1 MAGPDRLRALL
12 VEDDPGERWI
22 TAEILRSRG
31 YAVTICETAEAAWE
45 RYQEEPYTLVLLD
58 WILPGMDGLEL
69 CRRIRR
75 HPHGDLTVVVV
86 VTGRD
91 DPEDLEEVLRAGAD
105 DYVSK
110 PIDVGLMHVR
120 LTIAERD
127 AEAIGRRKAAQVA
140 LESKTRH
147 LKRANEELESFAYT
161 VSHDLRSPL
170 RTMEGFA
177 HVLLADFG
185 DELSP
190 EAQSYLRRIIESGRK
205 AERLIQDL
213 LDYSALT
220 FQEVP
225 LERVELSR
233 VVRRALE
240 DLSADVEASDARIT
254 VEDRL
259 PDAQGHPGTLVRVVG
274 NLLANALKFVP
285 PEVTPEVVVRAE
297 HRDERIRLWVEDNG
311 MGIPPD
317 KIDRI
322 FRVFERLVES
332 GDRPGTGIGLA
343 IVRRGMERIGG
354 NAGAESDGESGSR
367 FWIDIPA
374 V

>member
-1 MAGPDRLRALL
+1 MSGADPMRALL

-31 YAVTICETAEAAWE
+31 YAVTVCETAEAGWE
-45 RYQEEPYTLVLLD
+45 RYQESPYPLVLMD
-58 WILPGMDGLEL
+58 WMLPGMDGLEL
-69 CRRIRR
+69 CRKIRR
-75 HPHGDLTVVVV
+75 HPEGDRTVVVV
-86 VTGRD
+86 VTARD

-127 AEAIGRRKAAQVA
+127 ADAIAHRKEAQIA
-140 LESKTRH
+140 LEAKTRH
-147 LKRANEELESFAYT
+147 LKRANEELDSFAYT
-161 VSHDLRSPL
+161 VSHDLRAPL

-185 DELSP
+185 HELSP
-190 EAQSYLRRIIESGRK
+190 EAERCVHRILESGRK
-205 AERLIQDL
+205 AEQLIQDL
-213 LDYSALT
+213 LDYSTLS
-220 FQEVP
+220 FQEVT
-225 LERVELSR
+225 LEPVELAR
-233 VVRRALE
+233 VVERALDGLATE
-240 DLSADVEASDARIT
+240 LESSGAKVT

-259 PDAQGHPGTLVRVVG
+259 PSVRGHVPILVRVVR
-274 NLLANALKFVP
+274 NLLANAVKFVP
-285 PEVTPEVVVRAE
+285 EDVTPHVVVRAE
-297 HRDERIRLWVEDNG
+297 SCGERVRLWVEDNG

-317 KIDRI
+317 KLDRI

-343 IVRRGMERIGG
+343 IVRRGMERMGG
-354 NAGAESDGESGSR
+354 SAGAESDGESGSR
-367 FWIDIPA
+367 FWVEIPA
-374 V
+374 